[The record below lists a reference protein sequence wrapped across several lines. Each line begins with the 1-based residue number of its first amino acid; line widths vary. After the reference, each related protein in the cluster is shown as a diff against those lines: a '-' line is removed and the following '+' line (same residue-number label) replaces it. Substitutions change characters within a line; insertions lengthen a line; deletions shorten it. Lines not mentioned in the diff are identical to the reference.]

1 MAIAPNTPKYIYSD
15 GTTIAFETGN
25 IPVITYGRN
34 VPADGSLHELGDS
47 DIDSLAFGGYD
58 TRAQNMIN
66 DYNEDLIYEGL
77 TPVTLKEK
85 IVPPNIQNTDTQN
98 PTQPETTP
106 TPVSES
112 LSPPSGST
120 SPPNYDPVS
129 APTNITNGIYVIEE
143 CINDTFDRF
152 YIYMR
157 QTWSDGTIRYY
168 FKGKNI
174 HARNEKRNRVKNIVD
189 FDTKD
194 PKLTLEYYFPDWFE
208 TGIPNKTYQ
217 TNYYGKMEEGPENS
231 IENKYFSFHRWNKV
245 NKDAIKSKVPFKNC
259 KKAPP
264 PPSKTLGLVVDS
276 VTNQP
281 IPGVN
286 INMNPGKYTISQ
298 VTTNETNGS
307 FIQFSSD
314 SKGEFTIVL
323 KELTQP
329 PTNNSLN
336 TPNTTNTSSSTP
348 TTREEQLYQ
357 MALED
362 SIRSS
367 NRGNSLAL
375 AQQLQQNPQLLQ
387 SNQQQQ
393 NNQQPTG
400 SSNSLSKPPVLTF
413 SKASY
418 DVKTEI
424 IYKGDLTPKKKLL
437 ILMDPALVLKP
448 RTPIIL
454 PTQIGELQ
462 EPQKTPEY
470 HKNKKLLDILKK
482 ILKFLIP
489 ILLGLLAA
497 FGIKKLR
504 ELLDEELDGV
514 QCPGKEEI
522 DFIIKKK
529 NDLVKQLN
537 QLFKIIDLTTKT
549 ITAANSLIEIFSIAY
564 QALKFLPAPIPPGLP
579 ISVVNLIQDS
589 KEKFDKNITK
599 LKGFTTATLAIL
611 VLLRQTLTQV
621 IDYLNMLDILIQ
633 HCADDT
639 EEEQVQINQEL
650 LELTQQQSQTSPVI
664 TVVNGFTMGVEE
676 ENTNNPLKRKRAT
689 ATDTNGLIVLR
700 GEWSFSSIN
709 QILIDELVFY
719 IQVNDLKA
727 N

>member
-15 GTTIAFETGN
+15 GTRIVFNEGPTPYPEI
-25 IPVITYGRN
+25 IYGRN
-34 VPADGSLHELGDS
+34 IRDEKGFIFELG
-47 DIDSLAFGGYD
+47 GGYSNSGLVGSFD
-58 TRAQNMIN
+58 DMAQQMIN
-66 DYNEDLIYEGL
+66 EYNDELVFEGL

-120 SPPNYDPVS
+120 TPSNYDPVS

-189 FDTKD
+189 FDTND

-217 TNYYGKMEEGPENS
+217 TNYYGKMEEGPEDS

-259 KKAPP
+259 KKTPP
-264 PPSKTLGLVVDS
+264 PPSETLGLVIDS

-329 PTNNSLN
+329 PAY
-336 TPNTTNTSSSTP
+336 
-348 TTREEQLYQ
+348 EQELDN
-357 MALED
+357 A
-362 SIRSS
+362 IRG
-367 NRGNSLAL
+367 GNVAAL
-375 AQQLQQNPQLLQ
+375 AQQIQLNSQQE
-387 SNQQQQ
+387 
-393 NNQQPTG
+393 PTG

-549 ITAANSLIEIFSIAY
+549 ISAANSLIEIFSIAY
-564 QALKFLPAPIPPGLP
+564 QSLKFLPCPNTTWSSNICC
-579 ISVVNLIQDS
+579 
-589 KEKFDKNITK
+589 KFNPR
-599 LKGFTTATLAIL
+599 LKGKI
-611 VLLRQTLTQV
+611 
-621 IDYLNMLDILIQ
+621 
-633 HCADDT
+633 
-639 EEEQVQINQEL
+639 
-650 LELTQQQSQTSPVI
+650 
-664 TVVNGFTMGVEE
+664 
-676 ENTNNPLKRKRAT
+676 
-689 ATDTNGLIVLR
+689 
-700 GEWSFSSIN
+700 
-709 QILIDELVFY
+709 
-719 IQVNDLKA
+719 
-727 N
+727 